1 MRLYAILIGTIMLF
15 AAASCSDNNEPP
27 IEPNGTSRTVLVY
40 MVATNDLSD
49 FGKDDTDIE
58 EMMQGMTSVDGKDC
72 HLLVYVTNYDIEPTL
87 YEISSSNGRSL
98 MTPIKTYSA
107 NVSSVTIDRMSEVI
121 ADVRTLAPAESY
133 GLILWSH
140 ATGWVR
146 ELEKASNSRKQ
157 TVRPADF
164 GIDYGATMSITDL
177 AEAIPDG
184 VFNFIYADACY
195 MGSIEIAYQLRDK
208 ADYYIASP
216 TETMSDGMPYDENIP
231 CFFEE
236 TPDLVGAC
244 QNMYDYYASRA
255 SYATIALIDCSM
267 LEQVAD
273 LCQQIHATTSVESV
287 DTDQLQCY
295 NRDTRRTYFDFLQYT
310 SLLASEQQATELY
323 QLTSQLVPY
332 KAATSKF
339 LSIDI
344 DPDNYSGLSTY
355 VLGTASI
362 ANEQYYTTLDWYNR
376 VLN

>member
-1 MRLYAILIGTIMLF
+1 MRLYAILIGTIMLL

-27 IEPNGTSRTVLVY
+27 IEPDGTSRTVLVY
-40 MVATNDLSD
+40 MVATNSLSD
-49 FGKDDTDIE
+49 NAADDIE
-58 EMMQGMTSVDGKDC
+58 EMMQGMAAVDGKDC

-121 ADVRTLAPAESY
+121 ADARTLAPAESY

-146 ELEKASNSRKQ
+146 ALESASKLSGQ
-157 TVRPADF
+157 TVVNPADF
-164 GIDYGATMSITDL
+164 ADDNGQQMSITDL

-216 TETMSDGMPYDENIP
+216 TETLSLGMPYDENIP

-295 NRDTRRTYFDFLQYT
+295 NRASRHTYFDFLQYT

-339 LSIDI
+339 MSIDI

>member
-1 MRLYAILIGTIMLF
+1 MLL

-27 IEPNGTSRTVLVY
+27 IEPDGTSRTVLVY
-40 MVATNDLSD
+40 MVATNSLSD
-49 FGKDDTDIE
+49 NAADDIE
-58 EMMQGMTSVDGKDC
+58 EMMQGMAAVDGKDC

-121 ADVRTLAPAESY
+121 ADARTLAPAESY

-146 ELEKASNSRKQ
+146 TLESASKLSGQ
-157 TVRPADF
+157 TVVNPADF
-164 GIDYGATMSITDL
+164 ADDNGQQMSITDL

-195 MGSIEIAYQLRDK
+195 MGSIEIACQLRDK

-216 TETMSDGMPYDENIP
+216 TETLSLGMPYDENIP

-273 LCQQIHATTSVESV
+273 LCQQIHATTNVESV

-295 NRDTRRTYFDFLQYT
+295 NRASRRTYFDFLQYT

-339 LSIDI
+339 MSIDI

-362 ANEQYYTTLDWYNR
+362 ANEQYYTTLDWYNK

>member
-27 IEPNGTSRTVLVY
+27 IEPDGTSRTVLVY
-40 MVATNDLSD
+40 MVATNSLSD
-49 FGKDDTDIE
+49 NAADDIE
-58 EMMQGMTSVDGKDC
+58 EMMQGMAAVDGEGC
-72 HLLVYVTNYDIEPTL
+72 HLLVYETNYDAEPTL
-87 YEISSSNGRSL
+87 YEITSVNGAGM
-98 MTPIKTYSA
+98 MTPIKTYSSDINSA
-107 NVSSVTIDRMSEVI
+107 TVERMSEVI
-121 ADVRTLAPAESY
+121 SDIRTLAPAESY

-146 ELEKASNSRKQ
+146 TLESASKLSGQ
-157 TVRPADF
+157 TVVNPADF
-164 GIDYGATMSITDL
+164 ADDNGQQMSITDL

-216 TETMSDGMPYDENIP
+216 TETLSLGMPYDENIP

-295 NRDTRRTYFDFLQYT
+295 NRASRHTYFDFLQYT